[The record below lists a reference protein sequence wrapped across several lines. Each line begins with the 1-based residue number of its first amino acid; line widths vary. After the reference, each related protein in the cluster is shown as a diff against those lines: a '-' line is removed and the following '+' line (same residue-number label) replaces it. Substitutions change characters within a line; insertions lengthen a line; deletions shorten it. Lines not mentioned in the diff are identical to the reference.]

1 VSCDSF
7 TINGQ
12 VIGMNTQALQ
22 NDELLD
28 ALEAMAQYGIPRADS
43 AHWFDVGTGP
53 YLDYF
58 EREVIDT
65 FLAQGGATCRFF
77 EGAYGA
83 GKTHLLQ
90 LLKSL
95 ALRKGMIVASTDL
108 SQAVKLEDWRQIT
121 EYIMQ
126 HMEAVVAGV
135 HVRSLPAII
144 AAMSGAGII
153 QPESLRRTHAV
164 HPGYHNALYW
174 ASHAQ
179 HLEPAAWNCIQHYLL
194 GKKVNVTEFRRYNLS
209 GVKGQL
215 SIRNAELVLKTLMNG
230 LYLLGVPG
238 VLLLFDENERT
249 LTSSGAMPP
258 KKHRMAANLIRRLID
273 GCTTGLLTG
282 TGVLFGV
289 LPGFLEHCSNA
300 YPALGQ
306 RLQIV
311 RGGLPRRAW
320 RVPIQM
326 IDKVNVIE
334 DQEDFLRE
342 VIQLLMKHVQTLGG
356 TIQGLQEKLMKTGEV
371 VLEHNVGLGYKREL
385 MKALTSVSLQYIG
398 NRESEVV

>member
-1 VSCDSF
+1 ML
-7 TINGQ
+7 G
-12 VIGMNTQALQ
+12 
-22 NDELLD
+22 

-58 EREVIDT
+58 EQEVVDT

-90 LLKSL
+90 LLKSM

-126 HMEAVVAGV
+126 HMEAVVAGE
-135 HVRSLPAII
+135 HVRSLPSIM
-144 AAMSGAGII
+144 AAMSRAGLL
-153 QPESLRRTHAV
+153 QSEGLRRTSAV

-179 HLEPAAWNCIQHYLL
+179 HLEPAAWNCLQDYLL
-194 GKKVNVTEFRRYNLS
+194 GKKVSVTEFRRYNLT
-209 GVKGQL
+209 GIKGQL
-215 SIRNAELVLKTLMNG
+215 SGRNAELVLKTLTNG

-249 LTSSGAMPP
+249 LTSSGSVPP
-258 KKHRMAANLIRRLID
+258 KKHRMAANLMRRLID

-282 TGVLFGV
+282 TGVLFAV

-334 DQEDFLRE
+334 DQQDFLRE
-342 VIQLLMKHVQTLGG
+342 AIRMLIQHVQTLSDS
-356 TIQGLQEKLMKTGEV
+356 IEGLQALLIQAGEH
-371 VLEHNVGLGYKREL
+371 VLEQNVGMGYKREL
-385 MKALTSVSLQYIG
+385 MKALASVSLQYISS
-398 NRESEVV
+398 RESETA